1 MSDPLVSL
9 TAALAGRYEVQRQL
23 GEGGMA
29 TVYLAR
35 DLRHGRDVAVKVLKP
50 ELAAAVGSE
59 RFLAEVRTTARLQH
73 PHILP
78 LFDSGEA
85 EGCLYYV
92 MPYVPGESLEHR
104 LRRERQLPVTDAVR
118 IATDVAAALDYAHR
132 HGVIHRDIKPANI
145 LLHDGKPVVSD
156 FGIALAVSA
165 GAGRLT
171 QAGLSLG
178 TPLYMSPEQA
188 TGDAAIGPTTDVW
201 ALGCVLYEMLVGEPP
216 YQGSTPQAIL
226 GRILHGE
233 PASATA
239 ARRTVPANVDAAIR
253 KALEKIPADRFMT
266 AGAFADALQNPAFR
280 YGEQKPGA
288 TVSTQPSA
296 RQVAT
301 RRTMVALT
309 ALAVIAAGGA
319 LWSSRRGEASGPV
332 PVRFTIEMQPGE
344 VLPLDAGLPR
354 PMAISRD
361 GRSIVYAA
369 RRPSGS
375 RLYLRRI
382 EDANAR
388 PIPGTE
394 GGSGAFLSP
403 DGQWVG
409 FASGGFIRKVPVL
422 GGTPQTITRAVGF
435 LGATWS
441 DDGTIV
447 FHSWDSGLFRVASEG
462 GTAQPLTRVDERRKE
477 NSHQV
482 PYALPGGRGVLFT
495 VTQDGPPA
503 VELLEMSSGKRT
515 RLVEGTD
522 PQYLSSGHLLF
533 TRAGRMYTVPFDLA
547 DLRLTG
553 REQPMAGE
561 PSVLVIHDRGALAA
575 SLDGTLAYIPALT
588 STSRLVLV
596 DRGGDIRRIVDEPHH
611 FGHPRFS
618 PDGTR
623 VVVGM
628 TPESGSD
635 ELWVYDLAHDTH
647 ARLSVSGVG
656 RAVWSYDGK
665 RIAFAQGSDASIH
678 AMPADDSKP
687 PEILVSR
694 DSSGP
699 VFPLAWSRDGRSF
712 LYSHVTRE
720 TNRDVFAMSADGTR
734 MPILATTMDER
745 SAMLSPDGRWI
756 VYAAL
761 EPGREEEVYVQRY
774 PGPGERVVVSVGGGR
789 EPVWSPPGDEIF
801 YRSIEGDRMLAVPV
815 KTTPTLTIGRAH
827 TLFQGT
833 FQTGEFWSD
842 YDVNPTTGEFV
853 MLAVD
858 RQAQPRLTV
867 ALTTTRSMTSRSAT
881 GK

>member
-1 MSDPLVSL
+1 MFDPVASL

-35 DLRHGRDVAVKVLKP
+35 DLRHSRDVAVKVLKP
-50 ELAAAVGSE
+50 ELAAAVGGE

-85 EGCLYYV
+85 EGCLFYV
-92 MPYVPGESLEHR
+92 MPYVPGESLGQR
-104 LRRERQLPVTDAVR
+104 LQRERQLPVADAVH

-145 LLHDGKPVVSD
+145 LLHDGKPVISD

-171 QAGLSLG
+171 ETGLSLG

-188 TGDAAIGPTTDVW
+188 TGDAIIGPATDLW

-226 GRILHGE
+226 GKILQGE

-239 ARRTVPANVDAAIR
+239 ARRTVPPNVDAAIR
-253 KALEKIPADRFMT
+253 KALEQIPADRFTT
-266 AGAFADALQNPAFR
+266 AGAFADALRDPAFR
-280 YGEQKPGA
+280 YDGGNVGA
-288 TVSTQPSA
+288 IA
-296 RQVAT
+296 KT
-301 RRTMVALT
+301 RRSPWKAVARPTIVALS
-309 ALAVIAAGGA
+309 ALAAVVTAAA
-319 LWSSRRGEASGPV
+319 LWSSTRSNASGPD
-332 PVRFTIEMQPGE
+332 PVRFTIAMQPGE
-344 VLPLDAGLPR
+344 ELPLDAGLPR
-354 PMAISRD
+354 PLAISRD
-361 GRSIVYAA
+361 GRTIVYAA

-382 EDANAR
+382 EDAEAR
-388 PIPGTE
+388 PITGTE
-394 GGSGAFLSP
+394 GGSGPFFSP
-403 DGQWVG
+403 DGQWLG
-409 FASGGFIRKVPVL
+409 FASGGFIRKVPIL
-422 GGTPQTITRAVGF
+422 GGTPQTITRATGF

-441 DDGTIV
+441 DDGSIV
-447 FHSWDSGLFRVASEG
+447 FHSWDSGLFRVAADG
-462 GTAQPLTRVDERRKE
+462 GAPQALTRVDKQRKE
-477 NSHQV
+477 YLHQV
-482 PYALPGGRGVLFT
+482 PHALPGGRGLLFT
-495 VTQDGPPA
+495 VTREGPSA
-503 VELLEMSSGKRT
+503 VELLELSSGERT
-515 RLVEGTD
+515 RLLQGTD
-522 PQYLSSGHLLF
+522 PQYLSSGHLVF
-533 TRAGRMYTVPFDLA
+533 TRAGRLYTVPFDLTR
-547 DLRLTG
+547 LKLTG
-553 REQPMAGE
+553 PERPLAGE
-561 PSVLVIHDRGALAA
+561 MSVLVVQDRGAVAT
-575 SLDGTLAYIPALT
+575 SLDGTLAYIPAIT
-588 STSRLVLV
+588 RTSRLVLL
-596 DRGGDIRRIVDEPHH
+596 DRSGGLRRVIDEPHD

-623 VVVGM
+623 LVVRM
-628 TPESGSD
+628 TPESGGD

-647 ARLSVSGVG
+647 ARLSVSGVN
-656 RAVWSYDGK
+656 RPVWSRDGK
-665 RIAFAQGSDASIH
+665 RIAFSQSSDLSIH
-678 AMPADDSKP
+678 SVPADDSRP
-687 PEILVSR
+687 PEVLVAR

-699 VFPLAWSRDGRSF
+699 VFPLAWSRDGRS
-712 LYSHVTRE
+712 LVYSRVAPE
-720 TNRDVFAMSADGTR
+720 TNRDVFTLAADGTR
-734 MPILATTMDER
+734 VPILATMMDER

-789 EPVWSPPGDEIF
+789 EPVWSSSGDEIF

-815 KTTPTLTIGRAH
+815 RTAPTLTIGRAH
-827 TLFQGT
+827 ALFQGM
-833 FQTGEFWSD
+833 FQRGAFWAD
-842 YDVNPTTGEFV
+842 YDVNPTTGEFL

-858 RQAQPRLTV
+858 QRAQPRLTV
-867 ALTTTRSMTSRSAT
+867 ALNTTRSLKRRWTT